1 MLSRSILS
9 KRSVSEVTG
18 LDLGHYPDVQS
29 QLRLKPTVRNAEYG
43 REDFLNEL
51 TSKHD
56 TRDIP

>member
-18 LDLGHYPDVQS
+18 LDLGHCPDVQS
-29 QLRLKPTVRNAEYG
+29 QLPLKPIVRNAEYG
-43 REDFLNEL
+43 RKEFLNEL
-51 TSKHD
+51 TSKHN